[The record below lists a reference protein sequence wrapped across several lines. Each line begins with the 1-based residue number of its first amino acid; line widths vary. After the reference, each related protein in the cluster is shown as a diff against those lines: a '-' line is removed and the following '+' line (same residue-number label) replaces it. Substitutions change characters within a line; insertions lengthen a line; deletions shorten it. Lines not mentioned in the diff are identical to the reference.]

1 MAEYTT
7 PGVYIENNPNKTV
20 KDESTSA
27 STGGFIGITQRG
39 VLNKPVFIT
48 SWNAFI
54 NAFAYGMDSPFLR
67 NSDLAYAV
75 YGFFQNGGKRCYIL
89 RTAHASAKSAT
100 LTGIGLTAKEEGS
113 WGNNIK
119 VEITTNDSLFDILV
133 YYKDKKV
140 ESFLGVSS
148 NDVADILETSSSY
161 ISATGSAVS
170 LKAQTAT
177 SMSGGVDGIEDID
190 DGDFTNALSKFDSVT
205 DMGLLCI
212 PGQTSVGVETALIEY
227 CKKRE
232 DIFAILDAPEASDVD
247 SVVTH
252 KKNMT
257 SEYGALYFPWIK
269 VSDPLSSV
277 GKTKDCPPSGHMMG
291 VYARTFAERGVW
303 KVPAGTDAVVRG
315 AVDIVRKNNV
325 DLTNED
331 VGTLNTAGIV
341 AIIPKTNYGIV
352 AWGAKVLSG
361 STTMKYISD
370 VLLDIYI
377 KRNVNR
383 DTQQFVFEPNNSATW
398 LRLATTVESFLD
410 TLWRSGALHGDS
422 ASEAYYVKCD
432 GELNTASVRS
442 SGKIICEVGYA
453 SNKPAEFV
461 VFRISHEVNS

>member
-7 PGVYIENNPNKTV
+7 PGVYIENNPNKAV
-20 KDESTSA
+20 NDESISS
-27 STGGFIGITQRG
+27 STGGFIGIAQRG
-39 VLNKPVFIT
+39 ILNKPVFIT

-54 NAFAYGMDSPFLR
+54 NAFAYGMDSPFLKD
-67 NSDLAYAV
+67 SDLAYAV
-75 YGFFQNGGKRCYIL
+75 YGFFQNGGKRCYVL
-89 RTAHASAKSAT
+89 RTAHASAKKAT
-100 LTGIGLTAKEEGS
+100 LTGVGLTAKEEGT

-119 VEITTNDSLFDILV
+119 VTITSNESAFDIV
-133 YYKDKKV
+133 VHYKDKKV
-140 ESFLGVSS
+140 ETFTGVTSI
-148 NDVADILETSSSY
+148 DLADILDTSSSY
-161 ISATGSAVS
+161 ISASGANVT
-170 LKAQTAT
+170 LKAIAQTA
-177 SMSGGVDGIEDID
+177 MSGGVDGVSDIAD
-190 DGDFTNALSKFDSVT
+190 EDFTHALKKFDSVT

-212 PGQTSVGVETALIEY
+212 PGQTSVAVESAIIDY
-227 CKKRE
+227 CKNRE
-232 DIFAILDAPEASDVD
+232 DIFAILDSPESSDVD

-252 KKNMT
+252 KRNLN
-257 SEYGALYFPWIK
+257 SEYGALYFPWIC

-303 KVPAGTDAVVRG
+303 KVPAGTEAVVRG
-315 AVDIVRKNNV
+315 AIDVVRKNDN

-331 VGTLNTAGIV
+331 IGTLNTAGIV

-352 AWGAKVLSG
+352 AWGAKALS
-361 STTMKYISD
+361 STSTMKYISD

-383 DTQQFVFEPNNSATW
+383 DTQQFVFEPNNSTTW
-398 LRLATTVESFLD
+398 LRLATTVETFLD